1 MGLGPAAQLVAVG
14 VDGGEEAM
22 PAARAAAL
30 LARERGWDLMLVHSL
45 QDAPGV
51 RAGAAAGRPS
61 RPQESGEAV
70 LDRVLAA
77 LPPDPTTRV
86 HRVVS
91 GASAVDALRAVSG
104 YVSLLVLGQGDDGGG
119 DQLVTGRV
127 GSAVAAAAR
136 CPVLVV
142 RRGTAPVD
150 LGGRPV
156 LVALDEETSP
166 EASLRCAFDEAVH
179 RGATVVVLHPPLDGD
194 GGDDGDGDEDA
205 GRRFADALAVVRR
218 ERPAVRVRTEEVDGE
233 PDGRRTDGPLLA
245 SLVVVGRPHPGLHVA
260 SWSREVAG
268 RVLAAS
274 ACPLLVAPS
283 DDPPAEVSGGGRRGA
298 RERRR

>member
-14 VDGGEEAM
+14 VDGGEEAG
-22 PAARAAAL
+22 AAACEAAL

-61 RPQESGEAV
+61 RSQGSGEAV
-70 LDRVLAA
+70 VDQVLAA
-77 LPPDPTTRV
+77 LRPDPTTRV

-104 YVSLLVLGQGDDGGG
+104 YVSLLVLGQGHDAGG

-142 RRGTAPVD
+142 RRGSDPAG
-150 LGGRPV
+150 LAGRPV
-156 LVALDEETSP
+156 VVVLDDETTP
-166 EASLRCAFDEAVH
+166 EASLRCAFDEAAY
-179 RGATVVVLHPPLDGD
+179 RRTSVVVLHPPLGG
-194 GGDDGDGDEDA
+194 GGDDDEVGGRVQVGD
-205 GRRFADALAVVRR
+205 RFGAALAAARR
-218 ERPAVRVRTEEVDGE
+218 ERPDVEARTEGVEREGE
-233 PDGRRTDGPLLA
+233 RPGAEPPAA

-260 SWSREVAG
+260 PWSRPVAA

-274 ACPLLVAPS
+274 GCPLLVAPS
-283 DDPPAEVSGGGRRGA
+283 DDPPTPVSAGGRRGA